1 MTCDKSARC
10 KPRPPRELFTIL
22 CFLLFSPLRR
32 EFWKEGVKKHVALA
46 NVAAT
51 CHERLI
57 SCLTTEQQE
66 EIRSL
71 YATTIIIA
79 AIQTMF
85 TLRLMAKPTPCSSS
99 V

>member
-1 MTCDKSARC
+1 MCC
-10 KPRPPRELFTIL
+10 
-22 CFLLFSPLRR
+22 R

-51 CHERLI
+51 CHERMI

-71 YATTIIIA
+71 YATTIIIITA

-85 TLRLMAKPTPCSSS
+85 TIRLMVKATPCSSS